1 MIVAAVSFF
10 LLLFLSLRRAV
21 EMWETPQADQALA
34 TNIPIDHSMV
44 NRRHSSQGQSRRR
57 DAYSDVV
64 LRGLGYKECIFPVRS
79 TKERNN

>member
-44 NRRHSSQGQSRRR
+44 NRRHSSQGQSRRS

-79 TKERNN
+79 KKERND

>member
-21 EMWETPQADQALA
+21 GMWETPQADQALA

-44 NRRHSSQGQSRRR
+44 NRRHSSQG
-57 DAYSDVV
+57 
-64 LRGLGYKECIFPVRS
+64 
-79 TKERNN
+79 